1 MSEETNPLPAR
12 LQEIVEEFEYCE
24 GREKIE
30 LLLDYAGRLPELPD
44 WLRDEHDTM
53 EQVEECM
60 TPVFV
65 KSSLQDG
72 GMIFYFDV
80 PQESPTV
87 RGFAAVMAEGLG
99 GASPSQVLAVP
110 NDFFFAMGLE
120 RVLTMQRLNGMSA
133 ILAYMK
139 RLAAQAMEG

>member
-1 MSEETNPLPAR
+1 MNLATNPLPAK

-30 LLLDYAGRLPELPD
+30 LLLAYAERLPELPE

-65 KSSLQDG
+65 KASLQDG
-72 GMIFYFDV
+72 GMTFYFDV

-99 GASPSQVLAVP
+99 GATPSQVLAVP
-110 NDFFFAMGLE
+110 NDFFFAMGLD

-139 RLAAQAMEG
+139 RLAVQAEEG